1 MSETEARASDDAT
14 PDDTHGGQVAPHE
27 DEATSSDGPADTPA
41 DVAPEDASE
50 DVSDDVS
57 DDASQAPAGDASRD
71 DHEAEEAGEEVEEE
85 DEPSWW
91 HRSHPTFAG
100 LVGFFTGVAYVIIVP
115 GVYAALLGL
124 LVSDSTAQ
132 KLFPLAL
139 LALVVPIAM
148 LVPRKTRRFAQFM
161 FLGII
166 STAVVMVVTAALVIW
181 LLVQIDG

>member
-14 PDDTHGGQVAPHE
+14 PDDARADHVATPDETSPEGDAPEGKPE
-27 DEATSSDGPADTPA
+27 DGPEDGPAEEAPEGAVDESPGDPA
-41 DVAPEDASE
+41 DEAPEAD
-50 DVSDDVS
+50 
-57 DDASQAPAGDASRD
+57 
-71 DHEAEEAGEEVEEE
+71 EEP
-85 DEPSWW
+85 EPSWW

-100 LVGFFTGVAYVIIVP
+100 LVGFFAGVAYVIIVP

-124 LVSDSTAQ
+124 LVSDATAQ
-132 KLFPLAL
+132 KLFPLVL

-166 STAVVMVVTAALVIW
+166 STAVVIAVTAALVIW
-181 LLVQIDG
+181 VLIKIDG